1 MTDPRT
7 TAVGRGYDAMGEA
20 FDVWRDRIV
29 GDPRGH
35 WLKQLL
41 ARVPEGARV
50 LELGCG
56 SGTADTPLLADRFE
70 LTGVDISPRQV
81 ERATRNVPGARFL
94 VADLTSVE
102 LEDGSFDAVAAFYA
116 FNHVPRDLLASTF
129 ARIRRWLAPGGYFL
143 ASLGESDL
151 PGWYGEFVGA
161 PSYFSSYPPDVNRRL
176 LRDAGFEVLL
186 NEIVTFTEPDGEGRF
201 QWVLAQR

>member
-7 TAVGRGYDAMGEA
+7 AAVGRGYDEMGEA

-29 GDPRGH
+29 GDPRER
-35 WLKQLL
+35 WLEQLL
-41 ARVPEGARV
+41 ARLPEGARV

-56 SGTADTPLLADRFE
+56 SGTADTPLLAERFE
-70 LTGVDISPRQV
+70 LTGVDISPHQV
-81 ERATRNVPGARFL
+81 ERARANVPGATFL
-94 VADLTSVE
+94 VADFTSLE

-116 FNHVPRDLLASTF
+116 FNHVPRDLLAPTF
-129 ARIRRWLAPGGYFL
+129 ARIRNWLAPRGYFM

-161 PSYFSSYPPDVNRRL
+161 PNYFSSHPPEVNRQL
-176 LRDAGFEVLL
+176 LRDAGFELL
-186 NEIVTFTEPDGEGRF
+186 LDEIVTFTEPDGEGRF